1 MFPFKGHETYII
13 FKRTKHFEWRDLA
26 SIFISKVVF
35 YLGLGRRFYP
45 SKDYK
50 EMTEK
55 NQENNWYKIQIR
67 TRGLKKFINNKYL
80 LNKMNKRLSEYL

>member
-1 MFPFKGHETYII
+1 
-13 FKRTKHFEWRDLA
+13 
-26 SIFISKVVF
+26 
-35 YLGLGRRFYP
+35 
-45 SKDYK
+45 
-50 EMTEK
+50 MTEK